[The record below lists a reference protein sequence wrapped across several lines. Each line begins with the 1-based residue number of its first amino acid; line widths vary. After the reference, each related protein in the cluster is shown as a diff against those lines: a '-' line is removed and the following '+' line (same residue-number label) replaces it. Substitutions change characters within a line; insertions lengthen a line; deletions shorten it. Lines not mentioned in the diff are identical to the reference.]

1 MLNKCFAN
9 NPPQMRPNAG
19 YCVSYSEYRSL
30 VMSDGR
36 EEREEQKARIEQ
48 QKQNRDKRDDFEY
61 SDEWK
66 PERPDS

>member
-1 MLNKCFAN
+1 
-9 NPPQMRPNAG
+9 
-19 YCVSYSEYRSL
+19 
-30 VMSDGR
+30 MSDGR